1 VLAGRLTG
9 GAALKTPVRKGAFS
23 NCGLLRDFGKIAK
36 YGL

>member
-9 GAALKTPVRKGAFS
+9 GAALKTPIGSARLATTS
-23 NCGLLRDFGKIAK
+23 LHDFGKIAK